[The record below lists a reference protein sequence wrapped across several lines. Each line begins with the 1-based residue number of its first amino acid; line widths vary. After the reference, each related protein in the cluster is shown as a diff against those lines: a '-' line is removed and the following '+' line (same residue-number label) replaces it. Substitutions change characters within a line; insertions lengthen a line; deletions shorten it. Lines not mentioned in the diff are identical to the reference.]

1 MINYTLKQLYS
12 FEAVVRLGGFTSA
25 SKELHITQPAVYM
38 QVQQLQK
45 NIGSKI
51 FNINGKT
58 ITPTFIG
65 KKIYETA
72 VRAINVVENS
82 KLEIEQNLNPD
93 SGHLQIAVAT
103 TANSF
108 VSRLLSRF
116 KKEYPK
122 MTFYID
128 VTNRHALL
136 DNLKNNNADLVI
148 MGEPPKNIPLISSAF
163 MKNPLIAIVHP
174 DNELLTK
181 KKISIKDLNKET
193 LLTREIGSGTRI
205 TIERFTGLD
214 FSSDIQINSN
224 EAIVEAVQAGLGIGF
239 VSKHFVNLQLKK
251 IGVENK
257 NIFVM
262 CHTGTRSQTV
272 VKWLKK
278 NGYENCVNVLGGID
292 AWAALID
299 RNIRRY

>member
-58 ITPTFIG
+58 ITATFIG

-128 VTNRHALL
+128 VTNRHSLL

-163 MKNPLIAIVHP
+163 MKNPLIAIAHP
-174 DNELLTK
+174 DNALLTK

-214 FSSDIQINSN
+214 FNSDIQINSN

-239 VSKHFVNLQLKK
+239 VSKHSVSLQLK
-251 IGVENK
+251 N
-257 NIFVM
+257 NIIKQLDVAPFPIIRQWHIVHHAEAELSPIARRFKQFV
-262 CHTGTRSQTV
+262 
-272 VKWLKK
+272 
-278 NGYENCVNVLGGID
+278 ID
-292 AWAALID
+292 
-299 RNIRRY
+299 NT

>member
-128 VTNRHALL
+128 VTNRHSLL

-163 MKNPLIAIVHP
+163 MKNPLIAIAHP
-174 DNELLTK
+174 DNGLLTK

-239 VSKHFVNLQLKK
+239 VSKHSVNLQLKNNIIK
-251 IGVENK
+251 QLDVAPFPIIRQWHIVHHAEAQLSPIARRFKQFVIEN
-257 NIFVM
+257 
-262 CHTGTRSQTV
+262 T
-272 VKWLKK
+272 
-278 NGYENCVNVLGGID
+278 
-292 AWAALID
+292 
-299 RNIRRY
+299 

>member
-45 NIGSKI
+45 NIGAKL

-65 KKIYETA
+65 NKIYETA

-163 MKNPLIAIVHP
+163 MKNPLIAIAHP

-214 FSSDIQINSN
+214 FNSDIQINSN

-239 VSKHFVNLQLKK
+239 VSKHSVSLQLKNNIIKQLDVAPFPIIRQWHIVHHAEAELSPIARRFKQFVIDNTEFNK
-251 IGVENK
+251 I
-257 NIFVM
+257 
-262 CHTGTRSQTV
+262 
-272 VKWLKK
+272 
-278 NGYENCVNVLGGID
+278 
-292 AWAALID
+292 
-299 RNIRRY
+299 

>member
-45 NIGSKI
+45 NIGAKL

-58 ITPTFIG
+58 ITATFIG

-72 VRAINVVENS
+72 VGAINVVENS
-82 KLEIEQNLNPD
+82 KLEIDQSLNPD

-128 VTNRHALL
+128 VTNRQALL

-174 DNELLTK
+174 DNALLTK

-214 FSSDIQINSN
+214 FNSDIQINSN

-239 VSKHFVNLQLKK
+239 VSKHSVSLQLKNNIIK
-251 IGVENK
+251 QLDVAPFPIIRQWHIVHHAEAELSPIARRFKQFVIEN
-257 NIFVM
+257 
-262 CHTGTRSQTV
+262 T
-272 VKWLKK
+272 
-278 NGYENCVNVLGGID
+278 
-292 AWAALID
+292 
-299 RNIRRY
+299 

>member
-38 QVQQLQK
+38 QVQQLQE
-45 NIGSKI
+45 NIGAKL
-51 FNINGKT
+51 FNVNGKT
-58 ITPTFIG
+58 ITSTFIG

-82 KLEIEQNLNPD
+82 KLEIDQNLNPD

-181 KKISIKDLNKET
+181 KNISIKDLNKEI

-205 TIERFTGLD
+205 TVERFTGLD
-214 FSSDIQINSN
+214 FNSDIQINSN

-239 VSKHFVNLQLKK
+239 VSKHSVNLQLKNNIIK
-251 IGVENK
+251 QLDVAPFPIIRQWHIVHHAEAELSPIARRFKQFVIEN
-257 NIFVM
+257 
-262 CHTGTRSQTV
+262 T
-272 VKWLKK
+272 
-278 NGYENCVNVLGGID
+278 
-292 AWAALID
+292 
-299 RNIRRY
+299 

>member
-163 MKNPLIAIVHP
+163 MKNPLIAIAHP

-214 FSSDIQINSN
+214 FNSDIQINSN

-239 VSKHFVNLQLKK
+239 VSKHSVSLQLK
-251 IGVENK
+251 N
-257 NIFVM
+257 NIIKQLDVAPFPIIRQWHIVHHAEAELSPIARRFKQFV
-262 CHTGTRSQTV
+262 
-272 VKWLKK
+272 
-278 NGYENCVNVLGGID
+278 ID
-292 AWAALID
+292 
-299 RNIRRY
+299 NT

>member
-45 NIGSKI
+45 NIGAKL

-58 ITPTFIG
+58 ITATFIG

-72 VRAINVVENS
+72 VGAINVVENS
-82 KLEIEQNLNPD
+82 KLEIDQSLNPD

-128 VTNRHALL
+128 VTNRQALL

-163 MKNPLIAIVHP
+163 MKNPLIAIAHP

-214 FSSDIQINSN
+214 FNSDIQINSN

-239 VSKHFVNLQLKK
+239 VSKHSVSLQLKNNIIKQLDVAPFPIIRQWHIVHHAEAELSPIARRFKQFVIDNTEFNK
-251 IGVENK
+251 I
-257 NIFVM
+257 
-262 CHTGTRSQTV
+262 
-272 VKWLKK
+272 
-278 NGYENCVNVLGGID
+278 
-292 AWAALID
+292 
-299 RNIRRY
+299 

>member
-45 NIGSKI
+45 NIGAKL

-72 VRAINVVENS
+72 VKAINVVENS
-82 KLEIEQNLNPD
+82 KLEIEQSLNPN

-108 VSRLLSRF
+108 VSNLLSKF
-116 KKEYPK
+116 KKEFPK
-122 MTFYID
+122 MTFYMD

-136 DNLKNNNADLVI
+136 DNLKNKNADLVI

-174 DNELLTK
+174 DNELLSK
-181 KKISIKDLNKET
+181 KNISIKDLSKET
-193 LLTREIGSGTRI
+193 LLTREISSGTRI

-214 FSSDIQINSN
+214 FNSDIQINSN

-239 VSKHFVNLQLKK
+239 VSKHSVSLQLKNNIIKQLDVAPFPIIRQWHIVHHAEAELSPIARRFKQFVIDNTEFNK
-251 IGVENK
+251 I
-257 NIFVM
+257 
-262 CHTGTRSQTV
+262 
-272 VKWLKK
+272 
-278 NGYENCVNVLGGID
+278 
-292 AWAALID
+292 
-299 RNIRRY
+299 

>member
-12 FEAVVRLGGFTSA
+12 FEAVIRLGGFTSA

-45 NIGSKI
+45 NIGAKL

-58 ITPTFIG
+58 ITSTFIG

-174 DNELLTK
+174 NNELLTK

-214 FSSDIQINSN
+214 FNSDIQINSN

-239 VSKHFVNLQLKK
+239 VSKHSVNQQLK
-251 IGVENK
+251 N
-257 NIFVM
+257 NIIKQLDVAPFPIIRQWHIV
-262 CHTGTRSQTV
+262 HHAEAELSPIARRFKQFI
-272 VKWLKK
+272 
-278 NGYENCVNVLGGID
+278 ID
-292 AWAALID
+292 
-299 RNIRRY
+299 NT

>member
-45 NIGSKI
+45 NIGAKL

-72 VRAINVVENS
+72 VLAINVVENS

-128 VTNRHALL
+128 VTNRHSLL

-163 MKNPLIAIVHP
+163 MKNPLIAIAHP
-174 DNELLTK
+174 DNALLTK

-214 FSSDIQINSN
+214 FNSDIQINSN

-239 VSKHFVNLQLKK
+239 VSKHSVSLQLK
-251 IGVENK
+251 N
-257 NIFVM
+257 NIIKQLNVAPFPIIRQWHIVHHAEAELSPIARRFKQFV
-262 CHTGTRSQTV
+262 
-272 VKWLKK
+272 
-278 NGYENCVNVLGGID
+278 ID
-292 AWAALID
+292 
-299 RNIRRY
+299 NT

>member
-12 FEAVVRLGGFTSA
+12 FEAVIRLGGFTSA

-38 QVQQLQK
+38 QVQQLQQ
-45 NIGSKI
+45 NIGAKI

-239 VSKHFVNLQLKK
+239 VSKHSVSLQLKNNIIK
-251 IGVENK
+251 QLNVAPFPIIRQWHIVHHAEAELSPIARRFKQFVIEN
-257 NIFVM
+257 
-262 CHTGTRSQTV
+262 T
-272 VKWLKK
+272 
-278 NGYENCVNVLGGID
+278 
-292 AWAALID
+292 
-299 RNIRRY
+299 

>member
-45 NIGSKI
+45 NIGAKL

-72 VRAINVVENS
+72 VKAINVVENS
-82 KLEIEQNLNPD
+82 KLEIEQSLNPN

-128 VTNRHALL
+128 VTNRHSLL

-163 MKNPLIAIVHP
+163 MKNPLIAIAHP
-174 DNELLTK
+174 DNGLLTK

-214 FSSDIQINSN
+214 FNSDIQINSN

-239 VSKHFVNLQLKK
+239 VSKHSVSLQLK
-251 IGVENK
+251 N
-257 NIFVM
+257 NIIKQLDVAPFPIIRQWHIVHHAEAELSPIARRFKQFV
-262 CHTGTRSQTV
+262 
-272 VKWLKK
+272 
-278 NGYENCVNVLGGID
+278 ID
-292 AWAALID
+292 
-299 RNIRRY
+299 NT

>member
-45 NIGSKI
+45 NIGAKL

-163 MKNPLIAIVHP
+163 MKNPLIAIAHP
-174 DNELLTK
+174 DNALLTK

-214 FSSDIQINSN
+214 FNSDIQINSN

-239 VSKHFVNLQLKK
+239 VSKHSVSLQLK
-251 IGVENK
+251 N
-257 NIFVM
+257 NIIKQLDVAPFPIIRQWHIVHHAEAELSPIARRFKQFV
-262 CHTGTRSQTV
+262 
-272 VKWLKK
+272 
-278 NGYENCVNVLGGID
+278 ID
-292 AWAALID
+292 
-299 RNIRRY
+299 NT

>member
-45 NIGSKI
+45 NIGAKL

-72 VRAINVVENS
+72 VKAINVVENS
-82 KLEIEQNLNPD
+82 KLEIEQSLNPN

-108 VSRLLSRF
+108 VSNLLSKF
-116 KKEYPK
+116 KKECPK
-122 MTFYID
+122 MTFYMD

-136 DNLKNNNADLVI
+136 DNLKNKNADLVI
-148 MGEPPKNIPLISSAF
+148 MGEPPKNIPLISKAF

-174 DNELLTK
+174 DNELLSK
-181 KKISIKDLNKET
+181 KNISIKDLSKET
-193 LLTREIGSGTRI
+193 LLTREISSGTRI

-214 FSSDIQINSN
+214 FNSDIQINSN

-239 VSKHFVNLQLKK
+239 VSKHSVSLQLK
-251 IGVENK
+251 N
-257 NIFVM
+257 NIIKQLDVAPFPIIRQWHIVHHAEAELSPIARRFKQFV
-262 CHTGTRSQTV
+262 
-272 VKWLKK
+272 
-278 NGYENCVNVLGGID
+278 ID
-292 AWAALID
+292 
-299 RNIRRY
+299 NT

>member
-1 MINYTLKQLYS
+1 MIYYTLKQLYS

-38 QVQQLQK
+38 QVQQLQE
-45 NIGSKI
+45 NIGTKL
-51 FNINGKT
+51 FNINGKK

-82 KLEIEQNLNPD
+82 KLEIDQSLNPD

-108 VSRLLSRF
+108 VSRLLSKF

-163 MKNPLIAIVHP
+163 MQNPLIAIVHP

-205 TIERFTGLD
+205 TVERFTGLD
-214 FSSDIQINSN
+214 FNSDIQINSN

-239 VSKHFVNLQLKK
+239 VSKHFVNLQLK
-251 IGVENK
+251 N
-257 NIFVM
+257 NIIKQLDVAPFPIIRQWHIVHHAEAELSPIARRFKQFV
-262 CHTGTRSQTV
+262 
-272 VKWLKK
+272 
-278 NGYENCVNVLGGID
+278 ID
-292 AWAALID
+292 
-299 RNIRRY
+299 NT

>member
-45 NIGSKI
+45 NIGAKL

-128 VTNRHALL
+128 VTNRHSLL

-163 MKNPLIAIVHP
+163 MKNPLIAIAHP
-174 DNELLTK
+174 NNALLTK

-214 FSSDIQINSN
+214 FNSDIQINSN

-239 VSKHFVNLQLKK
+239 VSKHSVSLQLK
-251 IGVENK
+251 N
-257 NIFVM
+257 NIIKQLDVAPFPIIRQWHIVHHAEAELSPIARRFKQFV
-262 CHTGTRSQTV
+262 
-272 VKWLKK
+272 
-278 NGYENCVNVLGGID
+278 ID
-292 AWAALID
+292 
-299 RNIRRY
+299 NT

>member
-45 NIGSKI
+45 NIGAKL

-58 ITPTFIG
+58 ITATFIG

-72 VRAINVVENS
+72 VGAINVVENS

-128 VTNRHALL
+128 VTNRQALL

-205 TIERFTGLD
+205 TVERFTGLD
-214 FSSDIQINSN
+214 FNSDIQINSN

-239 VSKHFVNLQLKK
+239 VSKHSVNLQLK
-251 IGVENK
+251 N
-257 NIFVM
+257 NIIKQLDVAPFPIIRQWHIVHHAKAELSPIARRFKQFV
-262 CHTGTRSQTV
+262 
-272 VKWLKK
+272 
-278 NGYENCVNVLGGID
+278 ID
-292 AWAALID
+292 
-299 RNIRRY
+299 NT

>member
-45 NIGSKI
+45 NIGTKL
-51 FNINGKT
+51 FNINGKK

-82 KLEIEQNLNPD
+82 KLEIDQSLNPD

-108 VSRLLSRF
+108 VSRLLSKF

-214 FSSDIQINSN
+214 FNSDIQINSN

-239 VSKHFVNLQLKK
+239 VSKHFVNLQLK
-251 IGVENK
+251 N
-257 NIFVM
+257 NIIKQLDVAPFPIIRQWHIVHHAEAELSPIARRFKQFV
-262 CHTGTRSQTV
+262 
-272 VKWLKK
+272 
-278 NGYENCVNVLGGID
+278 ID
-292 AWAALID
+292 
-299 RNIRRY
+299 NT

>member
-45 NIGSKI
+45 NIGAKL

-214 FSSDIQINSN
+214 FNSDIQINSN

-239 VSKHFVNLQLKK
+239 VSKHSVNLQLK
-251 IGVENK
+251 N
-257 NIFVM
+257 NIIKQLDVAPFPIIRQWHIVHHAEAELSPIARRFKQFV
-262 CHTGTRSQTV
+262 
-272 VKWLKK
+272 
-278 NGYENCVNVLGGID
+278 ID
-292 AWAALID
+292 
-299 RNIRRY
+299 NT

>member
-45 NIGSKI
+45 NIGAKL

-65 KKIYETA
+65 KKIFETA
-72 VRAINVVENS
+72 VKAINVVENS
-82 KLEIEQNLNPD
+82 KLEIEQSLNPN

-108 VSRLLSRF
+108 VSNLLSKF
-116 KKEYPK
+116 KKEFPK
-122 MTFYID
+122 MTFYMD
-128 VTNRHALL
+128 VTNRRALL
-136 DNLKNNNADLVI
+136 DNLKNKNADLVI

-174 DNELLTK
+174 DNELLSK
-181 KKISIKDLNKET
+181 ENISIKDLSKET
-193 LLTREIGSGTRI
+193 LLTREISSGTRI

-214 FSSDIQINSN
+214 FNSDIQINSN

-239 VSKHFVNLQLKK
+239 VSKHSVSLQLKNNIIK
-251 IGVENK
+251 QLNVAPFPIIRQWHIVHHAEAELSPIARRFKQFVIEN
-257 NIFVM
+257 
-262 CHTGTRSQTV
+262 T
-272 VKWLKK
+272 
-278 NGYENCVNVLGGID
+278 
-292 AWAALID
+292 
-299 RNIRRY
+299 

>member
-38 QVQQLQK
+38 QVQQLQQ
-45 NIGSKI
+45 NIGAKI

-239 VSKHFVNLQLKK
+239 VSKHSVSLQLKNNIIK
-251 IGVENK
+251 QLNVAPFPIIRQWHIVHHAEAELSPIARRFKQFVIEN
-257 NIFVM
+257 
-262 CHTGTRSQTV
+262 T
-272 VKWLKK
+272 
-278 NGYENCVNVLGGID
+278 
-292 AWAALID
+292 
-299 RNIRRY
+299 

>member
-1 MINYTLKQLYS
+1 
-12 FEAVVRLGGFTSA
+12 
-25 SKELHITQPAVYM
+25 M
-38 QVQQLQK
+38 QVQQLQE
-45 NIGSKI
+45 NIGTKL
-51 FNINGKT
+51 FNVNGKT

-72 VRAINVVENS
+72 VGAINVVENS
-82 KLEIEQNLNPD
+82 KLEIDQSLNPD

-108 VSRLLSRF
+108 VSRLLSKF
-116 KKEYPK
+116 KKEFPK

-136 DNLKNNNADLVI
+136 DNLKNHNADLVI

-163 MKNPLIAIVHP
+163 MENPLIAIVHP

-214 FSSDIQINSN
+214 FNSDIQINSN
-224 EAIVEAVQAGLGIGF
+224 QAIVEAVQAGLGIGF
-239 VSKHFVNLQLKK
+239 VSKHSVNLELKNNIIKQLDVSPFPIIRHWHIVHHAEAQLSPIARRFKRFV
-251 IGVENK
+251 IEN
-257 NIFVM
+257 
-262 CHTGTRSQTV
+262 T
-272 VKWLKK
+272 
-278 NGYENCVNVLGGID
+278 
-292 AWAALID
+292 
-299 RNIRRY
+299 

>member
-12 FEAVVRLGGFTSA
+12 FEAVIRLGGFTSA

-45 NIGSKI
+45 NIGAKL

-181 KKISIKDLNKET
+181 KNISIKDLNKEI

-205 TIERFTGLD
+205 TVERFTGLD
-214 FSSDIQINSN
+214 FNSDIQINSN

-239 VSKHFVNLQLKK
+239 VSKHSVNLQLKNNIIK
-251 IGVENK
+251 QLDVAPFPIIRQWHIVHHAEAELSPIARRFKQFVIEN
-257 NIFVM
+257 
-262 CHTGTRSQTV
+262 T
-272 VKWLKK
+272 
-278 NGYENCVNVLGGID
+278 
-292 AWAALID
+292 
-299 RNIRRY
+299 

>member
-38 QVQQLQK
+38 QVQQLQE
-45 NIGSKI
+45 NIGAKL
-51 FNINGKT
+51 FNVNGKT
-58 ITPTFIG
+58 ITSTFIG

-82 KLEIEQNLNPD
+82 KLEIDQSLNPD

-128 VTNRHALL
+128 VTNRHSLL

-163 MKNPLIAIVHP
+163 MKNPLIAIAHP
-174 DNELLTK
+174 DNALLTK

-214 FSSDIQINSN
+214 FNSDIQINSN

-239 VSKHFVNLQLKK
+239 VSKHSVSLQLK
-251 IGVENK
+251 N
-257 NIFVM
+257 NIIKQLDVAPFPIIRQWHIVHHAEAELSPIARRFKQFV
-262 CHTGTRSQTV
+262 
-272 VKWLKK
+272 
-278 NGYENCVNVLGGID
+278 ID
-292 AWAALID
+292 
-299 RNIRRY
+299 NT

>member
-45 NIGSKI
+45 NIGTKL

-72 VRAINVVENS
+72 VGAINVVENS
-82 KLEIEQNLNPD
+82 KLEIDQSLNPD

-108 VSRLLSRF
+108 VSRLLSKF
-116 KKEYPK
+116 KKEFPK

-136 DNLKNNNADLVI
+136 DNLKNHNADLVI

-163 MKNPLIAIVHP
+163 MENPLIAIVHP
-174 DNELLTK
+174 NNELLTK

-214 FSSDIQINSN
+214 FNSDIQINSN

-239 VSKHFVNLQLKK
+239 VSKHSVNLELKNNIIKQLDVSPFPIIRHWHIVHHAEAQLSPIARRFKQFV
-251 IGVENK
+251 IEN
-257 NIFVM
+257 
-262 CHTGTRSQTV
+262 T
-272 VKWLKK
+272 
-278 NGYENCVNVLGGID
+278 
-292 AWAALID
+292 
-299 RNIRRY
+299 